1 MSARSVTHACP
12 PSRAVTYFLE
22 PLLLLAPFMREPLA
36 CPQGE
41 SQSAQGVQLPGVLTS
56 GGGTLTGIT
65 NHPEDLTVDTFRT
78 VPARALG
85 HGSDSAWTRSGQHGL
100 LFKGGH
106 LCSAHG

>member
-41 SQSAQGVQLPGVLTS
+41 SQSAQGVQLPGVLGDFRRRYAHWDYEPP
-56 GGGTLTGIT
+56 GGPDGR
-65 NHPEDLTVDTFRT
+65 H
-78 VPARALG
+78 VPYRPCSSARA
-85 HGSDSAWTRSGQHGL
+85 WQ
-100 LFKGGH
+100 
-106 LCSAHG
+106 